1 MTLSRSP
8 AAPALIATLLA
19 TGLAG
24 LAAVRQAHAQQIDLS
39 HGGQITV
46 SSVGGMQLDQHAQTV
61 TFFNAAQ
68 ATRGN
73 VTVTADLLR
82 AYYRKKAAA
91 PGPAGTHPTKAAAS
105 GAMLGALPPPSGQQP
120 SVPLTPAPGPASP
133 SPASPSPASPGGIAS
148 GGLPGTAPLATP
160 ATHIGDN
167 PGGDE
172 GGSNE
177 IYRLE
182 AIGHVHIFTA
192 TDQAF
197 GDHAVYDMDRAVMI
211 MTGHDLHL
219 ITPQDL
225 MTARDSMEYYPNT
238 RMSVG
243 RGDASVTT
251 SDRRRISADV
261 LVAYSDAPE
270 QTKTPAKAPTA
281 PDTQGQDPLA
291 SSGKLRRADAFGHVV
306 VRTAT
311 ETITGD
317 KGVYTPASS
326 IARIAGNVHI
336 TRGQN
341 QLNGAAA
348 VINMKTGIA
357 TMTQA
362 PGGRVEGL
370 VVPNDSTGGSQGVA
384 AGAAPPAGKG
394 RSK

>member
-1 MTLSRSP
+1 MILSRSP
-8 AAPALIATLLA
+8 VALALVA
-19 TGLAG
+19 TGWVALAP
-24 LAAVRQAHAQQIDLS
+24 VRCARAQQIDLS

-46 SSVGGMQLDQHAQTV
+46 SSAGGMQLDQHAQTV
-61 TFFNAAQ
+61 TFFNQAQ

-82 AYYRKKAAA
+82 AYYRKKPEAA
-91 PGPAGTHPTKAAAS
+91 GPAGTHPTKEAAT
-105 GAMLGALPPPSGQQP
+105 GAMMGALPATSAPGQPQAA
-120 SVPLTPAPGPASP
+120 VKTQLQPAPGPASP
-133 SPASPSPASPGGIAS
+133 SPASPNPASPGGIAS

-160 ATHIGDN
+160 ATHISDN
-167 PGGDE
+167 PGGDDA
-172 GGSNE
+172 GSNE

-197 GDHAVYDMDRAVMI
+197 GDHAIYDMDRAVMI
-211 MTGHDLHL
+211 MTGHDLRL

-251 SDRRRISADV
+251 SDGRRISADV
-261 LVAYSDAPE
+261 LVGYSDAPD
-270 QTKTPAKAPTA
+270 QKQPAKTPADPN
-281 PDTQGQDPLA
+281 TQGQDPLA

-326 IARIAGNVHI
+326 VARIAGNVHI

-370 VVPNDSTGGSQGVA
+370 VVPNDNTGGGQGISN
-384 AGAAPPAGKG
+384 GAAPAGKG